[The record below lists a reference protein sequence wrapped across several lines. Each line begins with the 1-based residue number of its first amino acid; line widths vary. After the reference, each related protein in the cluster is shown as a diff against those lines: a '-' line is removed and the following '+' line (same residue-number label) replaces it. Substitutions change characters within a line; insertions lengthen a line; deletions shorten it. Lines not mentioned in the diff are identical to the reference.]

1 MKKKHG
7 LYLECLR
14 LQNLATF
21 QNEEVFFNKK
31 FNAIIGETGSGKS
44 LLLDA
49 LQMVFGQRADRKLVR
64 KNSHFAVIEAN
75 FMVHDPK
82 VLSYV
87 EDIGHPAQGNEIVLK
102 RIVYASGTSK
112 SFLNFQQCSLQT
124 LANFSRRFIDLVGQ
138 FENQKLL
145 NENYQLKLL
154 DNYGKHE
161 KLVENYTNSFS
172 QLRHLQD
179 KLDKKKED
187 YTNLKQRQDYLNYQI
202 EELEKLNP
210 SVEDEEELIK
220 KKDDLLS
227 GHQHK
232 ETLGQALLLLS
243 ESEEANVLGM
253 LKQIEKMLHR
263 SENNKLEE
271 ISTKITDSSTQLQD
285 ASYHLSKLY
294 DVDVDENELEYI
306 VERLDKYQR
315 LKRKFHVETQELVEL
330 YKDFSE
336 ELSTLSML
344 DQEVSKLESQISEV
358 THKCKSIASE
368 LHDKR
373 LHSSQNLSKSLTK
386 FARELKMNGA
396 TLEYQVLHS
405 KELHRYGISEVNFM
419 AEMNPGEGLH
429 KVKDT
434 ASGGELSRIL
444 LAMRQILS
452 SNDTISV
459 FLFDEIDTGVGGE
472 TALAIGKALKEVSF
486 DSQVI
491 AITHLPQIANFSE
504 QVVLVSKE
512 TFEEKTGPRTVSV
525 AQRLEGKQKTNYI
538 ESMAQLH

>member
-1 MKKKHG
+1 MRKKHG
-7 LYLECLR
+7 LYLENLR
-14 LQNLATF
+14 LQNFATF

-49 LQMVFGQRADRKLVR
+49 LQMVFGQRADKKLVR
-64 KNSHFAVIEAN
+64 KNSDFALIEAS
-75 FMVHDPK
+75 FIVDDQS
-82 VLSYV
+82 VLGYV
-87 EDIGHPAQGNEIVLK
+87 EEIGHPSQNNEIVLK

-124 LANFSRRFIDLVGQ
+124 LSNFSKRFIDLVGQ

-154 DNYGKHE
+154 DDFGKLE
-161 KLVENYTNSFS
+161 SISDDYTKSFS
-172 QLRHLQD
+172 QLRELQST
-179 KLDKKKED
+179 LDQKKED

-202 EELEKLNP
+202 EELEQLDP
-210 SVEDEEELIK
+210 SVEDEESLIK

-232 ETLGQALLLLS
+232 ETLGNALQLLS
-243 ESEEANVLGM
+243 ESEEANVLSM
-253 LKQIEKMLHR
+253 LKQIEKMLSR
-263 SENNKLEE
+263 SQNNKLGN
-271 ISTKITDSSTQLQD
+271 ISARITESSIQLQD
-285 ASYHLSKLY
+285 VSYQLSKLY
-294 DVDVDENELEYI
+294 DVDLDENDLEHI

-315 LKRKFHVETQELVEL
+315 LKRKFHVETKELVEL
-330 YKDFSE
+330 YKEFSE
-336 ELSTLSML
+336 ELSSLSML
-344 DQEVSKLESQISEV
+344 DQDISKLEIEIDQLYS
-358 THKCKSIASE
+358 KCENTALK
-368 LHDKR
+368 LHEKR
-373 LHSSQNLSKSLTK
+373 LVSSQKLSKSLTR

-396 TLEYQVLHS
+396 TLEYQVVKS
-405 KELHRYGISEVNFM
+405 KELHKYGISEVNFM
-419 AEMNPGEGLH
+419 AEMNPGEGLF

-472 TALAIGKALKEVSF
+472 TALAIGKALEEVST

-504 QVVLVSKE
+504 QVVVVSKE
-512 TFEEKTGPRTVSV
+512 TFEEKSGPRTVSI
-525 AQRLEGKQKTNYI
+525 AQALEGNQKMSYI
-538 ESMAQLH
+538 QGMTQLH

>member
-1 MKKKHG
+1 MKIKHG

-21 QNEEVFFNKK
+21 QNEEVFFDKK

-49 LQMVFGQRADRKLVR
+49 LQMVFGQRADKKLVR
-64 KNSHFAVIEAN
+64 KNSDFAVIEAN
-75 FMVHDPK
+75 FIVHDK
-82 VLSYV
+82 TVLDYV
-87 EDIGHPAQGNEIVLK
+87 EEIGHPAQGDEIVLK

-124 LANFSRRFIDLVGQ
+124 LSNFSKRFIDLVGQ

-154 DNYGKHE
+154 DNFGKHE
-161 KLVENYTNSFS
+161 NLVESYAHDFA
-172 QLRHLQD
+172 QLRDLQEEIA
-179 KLDKKKED
+179 KKRED
-187 YTNLKQRQDYLNYQI
+187 YINLKQRQDYLNYQI
-202 EELEKLNP
+202 EELDKLDP

-243 ESEEANVLGM
+243 DSEEANVLGM
-253 LKQIEKMLHR
+253 LKQIEKMLCR
-263 SENNKLEE
+263 SQNNKLEE
-271 ISTKITDSSTQLQD
+271 ISTKITESSLQLQD
-285 ASYHLSKLY
+285 ASYQLSKLH
-294 DVDVDENELEYI
+294 DVDVDENELEHI
-306 VERLDKYQR
+306 IERLDKYQR

-336 ELSTLSML
+336 ELSSLSML
-344 DQEVSKLESQISEV
+344 DQEITKLESKIEELYR
-358 THKCKSIASE
+358 KCERTALE
-368 LHDKR
+368 LHEKR
-373 LHSSQNLSKSLTK
+373 LLSSQKLSKSLTK
-386 FARELKMNGA
+386 FARGLKMNGA
-396 TLEYQVLHS
+396 TLEYQVLKS
-405 KELHRYGISEVNFM
+405 KELHRYGLSEVNFM
-419 AEMNPGEGLH
+419 AEMNPGEGLY
-429 KVKDT
+429 KIKDT

-472 TALAIGKALKEVSF
+472 TALAIGKALEEVSV

-504 QVVLVSKE
+504 QVVVVSKE
-512 TFEEKTGPRTVSV
+512 TFEEKNGPRTVSV
-525 AQRLEGKQKTNYI
+525 AQRLEGKQKMSYI
-538 ESMAQLH
+538 EGMTQLH